1 MAAVVFVGASRV
13 GSVLISLPVEKKL
26 KRRWRK
32 KLFRMYGTSFNV
44 KDVSFVDDAPDA
56 HT

>member
-1 MAAVVFVGASRV
+1 MAVVVFVGASRV
-13 GSVLISLPVEKKL
+13 GSVLISLPAEKKL

-32 KLFRMYGTSFNV
+32 KVFRMYGTSFNV